1 MDFLDT
7 SHPLTR
13 IFNQLNASQDIA
25 IGIGGEEFSYRQL
38 RSKVIGAQAIFKN
51 RSEKGILILANDNI
65 DTYAAILACWSL
77 GKFYVPIHPNYPQ
90 ERREKIAQIL
100 QLDFIFDS
108 TIDSLRDRKIDDA
121 LTFPN
126 GLPNPEALAYVLF
139 TSGSTG
145 EPKGVPIQWSNL
157 CAFERGFQNLGY
169 YLSSQDRFLQM
180 FDLTFDLSV
189 MSFLIPLTLG
199 ASFYT
204 VPHDSMKYAV
214 IAELL
219 EEKRLTF
226 ALMVPSILTY
236 LKPYFD
242 EIEATHLRYSL
253 FCGEALHEDI
263 VALWSDVIPQAQIDN
278 VYGPTENTIFCTRY
292 TYRRKETNASHQGI
306 LSIGQSMDFAQVKLW
321 NDEKSDVM
329 AGEAGNLW
337 LGGQY
342 LTQGYVNRED
352 LNLTQFVIQDNVR
365 WYNSGD
371 RAMYTNQGDLLY
383 MGRQD
388 NQLKVQGF
396 RIEASEVEFHL
407 KNILPQGIR
416 VVVLASNNRN
426 GIVELVAVSEGYIW
440 NDKAVKGEL
449 GKHLPGYMIPSHF
462 LDMKEFPLNVNGKVD
477 RKKIM
482 TWVGEK
488 I

>member
-38 RSKVIGAQAIFKN
+38 RSKVIRAQSIFKN
-51 RSEKGILILANDNI
+51 RSETGILILANDHV

-100 QLDFIFDS
+100 QLEFIFDS
-108 TIDSLRDRKIDDA
+108 MSDSLEDRNIDDA

-157 CAFERGFQNLGY
+157 CAFERGFQNMGY
-169 YLSSQDRFLQM
+169 HLSSQDRFLQM
-180 FDLTFDLSV
+180 FDLTFDLSI
-189 MSFLIPLTLG
+189 MSFLVPLTRG

-204 VPHDSMKYAV
+204 VSHDSMKYAV

-219 EEKRLTF
+219 EEKKLTF

-242 EIEATHLRYSL
+242 EIVAHDLRYSL

-263 VALWSDVIPQAQIDN
+263 VHLWSEVIPNAQIDN

-292 TYRRKETNASHQGI
+292 TYRRNETNASHQGI
-306 LSIGQSMDFAQVKLW
+306 LSIGQTMESALVKIW
-321 NDEKSDVM
+321 DENKTEL
-329 AGEAGNLW
+329 ATGEVGNLW
-337 LGGQY
+337 LGGTY
-342 LTQGYVNRED
+342 LTKGYLNRED
-352 LNLTQFVIQDNVR
+352 LNISQFVIQDNER

-371 RAMYTNQGDLLY
+371 RAMKNKDGDLLY
-383 MGRQD
+383 IGRQD

-407 KNILPQGIR
+407 KKVVPQGVR
-416 VVVLASNNRN
+416 LVVIAVRN
-426 GIVELVAVSEGYIW
+426 SRGVAELVAVAENYSW
-440 NDKAVKGEL
+440 DMKSSKDTLAKC
-449 GKHLPGYMIPSHF
+449 LPGYMIPSHF
-462 LDMKEFPLNVNGKVD
+462 ITMNEFPLNSNGKVD
-477 RKKIM
+477 RKNIEV
-482 TWVGEK
+482 WAQER

>member
-1 MDFLDT
+1 MDFPET
-7 SHPLTR
+7 CHPLKR
-13 IFNQLNASQDIA
+13 IFDHLNSSNEIA
-25 IGIGGEEFSYRQL
+25 IAIDGEDFTYQDLKR
-38 RSKVIGAQAIFKN
+38 KVISAQALFNDRI
-51 RSEKGILILANDNI
+51 EKGVLILAHDHV
-65 DTYAAILACWSL
+65 DTYTAILACWSL
-77 GKFYVPIHPNYPQ
+77 GKFYVPIHPNYPI
-90 ERREKIAQIL
+90 ERREKIVQIL
-100 QLDFIFDS
+100 NIDYLFDS
-108 TIDSLRDRKIDDA
+108 MLSPLVTANDDSNVLA
-121 LTFPN
+121 VS
-126 GLPNPEALAYVLF
+126 GLPKPEDCAYVLF

-145 EPKGVPIQWSNL
+145 EPKGVPIEWSNL

-169 YLSSQDRFLQM
+169 HLSTQDRFLQM

-219 EEKRLTF
+219 EEKKLTF

-263 VALWSDVIPQAQIDN
+263 VALWADIIPQAQIDN

-306 LSIGQSMDFAQVKLW
+306 LSIGQSMDFTQVKLW

-329 AGEAGNLW
+329 VGEVGNLW

-371 RAMYTNQGDLLY
+371 RAMYTKEGDLLY

-426 GIVELVAVSEGYIW
+426 GIVELVAVSEGFVW
-440 NDKAVKGEL
+440 NDKVVKGEL

-482 TWVGEK
+482 AWVGEK